1 MEPLFTPW
9 RMPYILSIKSGGGC
23 IFCDEVLAGTN
34 AMDLIIHRGRHAF
47 VVLNLYP
54 YAIGHLMVV
63 PYRHLGNLE
72 DLSAEEMTEVST
84 LLARAERAVGRQPG
98 GRRQTIGMNVGRCAG
113 AGVEGHLHIHLVPL
127 NDHGAQSAGGG
138 LSEPLA
144 VTRDRLARGF
154 EQSDSL
160 PSHSPNS

>member
-9 RMPYILSIKSGGGC
+9 RMPYIQSIKSGGGC
-23 IFCDEVLAGTN
+23 IFCDEVLAGKDPL
-34 AMDLIIHRGRHAF
+34 DLIVHRGRHAF

-54 YAIGHLMVV
+54 YSVGHLMIV

-72 DLSAEEMTEVST
+72 DVSGEEMAEISG
-84 LLARAERAVGRQPG
+84 LLARAERTLGREPE

-127 NDHGAQSAGGG
+127 DERGGSVSG
-138 LSEPLA
+138 RELFEPLPA
-144 VTRDRLARGF
+144 THERLARGF
-154 EQSDSL
+154 RQDGSEA
-160 PSHSPNS
+160 PHSSNS